1 MNKEL
6 SKVIMN
12 KSRLRNNKIRLKKF
26 YSLEKNWKTNVT
38 H

>member
-12 KSRLRNNKIRLKKF
+12 KSRIKNEYLKWPFRENYQK
-26 YSLEKNWKTNVT
+26 EM
-38 H
+38 